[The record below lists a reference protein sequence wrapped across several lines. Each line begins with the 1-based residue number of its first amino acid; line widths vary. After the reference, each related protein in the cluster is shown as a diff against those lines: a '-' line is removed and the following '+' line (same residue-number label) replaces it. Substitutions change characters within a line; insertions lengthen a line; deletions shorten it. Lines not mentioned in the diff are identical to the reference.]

1 MKESFNSCVSF
12 EDLEKEQIYLHI
24 LNQKNYHLLSEIIL
38 FNQVSHRLLGMEE
51 ICPARLD

>member
-38 FNQVSHRLLGMEE
+38 FNQVMDYWEWKKSVQS
-51 ICPARLD
+51 D